1 MEGVRMILKRRIT
14 EVEVISEFLKNEFYQ
29 KEYDRD
35 REKFEHLVLD
45 PDLTDEAQNVVRRA
59 LLYRRRG
66 HMWRELPK
74 DIVWYECEINE
85 EDLKRIRVFPRAHW
99 RRISNG
105 SFLLSEIVKRIRE
118 SAIRKSEPALAKI
131 QLLRYRL
138 QRDSVNSAVLLIGVD
153 EEQPLTILEGNH
165 RLAAAMLVS
174 PRLVHTGFRVL
185 CGLSLRMYESCWYDT
200 NIPNLWAYIKNR
212 LHNIIDK
219 EADVERALTGDAGLA
234 APAPQAAFAAEAGSV
249 QQETTMKQA
258 S

>member
-1 MEGVRMILKRRIT
+1 MILKRRIT
-14 EVEVISEFLKNEFYQ
+14 EAEVIAEFLKNEFYQ

-35 REKFEHLVLD
+35 REEFESIVLD
-45 PDLTDEAQNVVRRA
+45 PDLADETQNNIRRA

-74 DIVWYECEINE
+74 DTVWHEAEIDA
-85 EDLKRIRVFPRAHW
+85 EDLRRIRVFPRAHW
-99 RRISNG
+99 RKISNG

-118 SAIRKSEPALAKI
+118 SAIAKTDSAFAKI

-174 PRLVHTGFRVL
+174 PRLVHTGFRMLV
-185 CGLSLRMYESCWYDT
+185 GLSPHMYESCWYDT
-200 NIPNLWAYIKNR
+200 NIPTLWNYIKNR
-212 LHNIIDK
+212 LRNLLVDK
-219 EADVERALTGDAGLA
+219 EADVQRALAGAMEPNAPSSLAGDMVKA
-234 APAPQAAFAAEAGSV
+234 QKAEA
-249 QQETTMKQA
+249 K
-258 S
+258 

>member
-1 MEGVRMILKRRIT
+1 MILKRRIT
-14 EVEVISEFLKNEFYQ
+14 EAEVISEFLKNEFYQ

-35 REKFEHLVLD
+35 REEFESMVLD
-45 PDLTDEAQNVVRRA
+45 PDLADESQNAIRRA

-74 DIVWYECEINE
+74 DTVWYEAQVDS

-118 SAIRKSEPALAKI
+118 SAIGKADPAFSKI

-138 QRDSVNSAVLLIGVD
+138 QRDSVSSAVLLIGVD
-153 EEQPLTILEGNH
+153 EEQPFTILEGNH

-174 PRLVHTGFRVL
+174 PRLVETGFRIL
-185 CGLSLRMYESCWYDT
+185 CGLSPRMYESCWYDT
-200 NIPNLWAYIKNR
+200 NIPNLWTYLKNR
-212 LHNIIDK
+212 LNNIVDK
-219 EADVERALTGDAGLA
+219 EADIQSALRAHGDPNPENDFSSEMVKAQKVEA
-234 APAPQAAFAAEAGSV
+234 
-249 QQETTMKQA
+249 K
-258 S
+258 

>member
-1 MEGVRMILKRRIT
+1 MILNCRIT
-14 EVEVISEFLKNEFYQ
+14 EAEVIAEFLKNEFYQ

-35 REKFEHLVLD
+35 REEFEEIVLD
-45 PDLTDEAQNVVRRA
+45 PDLADETQNAIRRA

-74 DIVWYECEINE
+74 DTQWYEVEIAA

-99 RRISNG
+99 RRISDG

-118 SAIRKSEPALAKI
+118 CSITKSDPAFSKI

-138 QRDSVNSAVLLIGVD
+138 QRDSVHSSVLLIGVD

-174 PRLVHTGFRVL
+174 PQLVHSGFRVL
-185 CGLSLRMYESCWYDT
+185 CGLSPHMYESCWYDT
-200 NIPNLWAYIKNR
+200 NIPNLWNYLKNR
-212 LHNIIDK
+212 LNNLVDG
-219 EADVERALTGDAGLA
+219 EADVQRTIADAAQTTGSTAVFVSDIAKA
-234 APAPQAAFAAEAGSV
+234 HKVEA
-249 QQETTMKQA
+249 K
-258 S
+258 